1 MDQIIKNKILS
12 LFCIITCTILFSIFL
27 GYITVNYNTFTF
39 ICIIFI
45 QFVSLFIINKKIL
58 KELSTQYSDNKKN
71 TDTIVNF
78 NDKYPESITK
88 YNNELPE
95 TPKTDNSSD
104 FPSPRSNNSEEYNVK
119 YITVQESNPKP
130 SSCTVM

>member
-39 ICIIFI
+39 ICILLI
-45 QFVSLFIINKKIL
+45 QFVSLYIINTKIL
-58 KELSTQYSDNKKN
+58 TELSTQYSDTKKN
-71 TDTIVNF
+71 TDIQVNF
-78 NDKYPESITK
+78 NDINDKYPESNTK
-88 YNNELPE
+88 LPE

-119 YITVQESNPKP
+119 YITVQESNPNP
-130 SSCTVM
+130 SSCHIM